1 VFLKTITCL
10 TNVNK
15 MKTMDHTS
23 FSPVLKLL
31 PLNSVCACGVSVEYM
46 CCVHPKLYP
55 IKIIAA
61 EFVHSIYMHH
71 VETAKGHWLAAN
83 VGYNC
88 P

>member
-1 VFLKTITCL
+1 
-10 TNVNK
+10 
-15 MKTMDHTS
+15 MDHTI
-23 FSPVLKLL
+23 FSY
-31 PLNSVCACGVSVEYM
+31 AQ
-46 CCVHPKLYP
+46 
-55 IKIIAA
+55 IIAA